1 MFAAQLLPDYEE
13 CVILREAL
21 ADYVKE
27 PNDKSDRQIALAWKL
42 LAKLT
47 ADMAKSR

>member
-1 MFAAQLLPDYEE
+1 MYAAQLLPDYEE

-27 PNDKSDRQIALAWKL
+27 PNDKSERQIALAWKL

-47 ADMAKSR
+47 NDMTRGK